1 MSAHTDQAHRKGD
14 SFEYR
19 ALVVVSY
26 PIFFVGAVL
35 GRMMPAG
42 EHATAGPVMGS
53 RPSVFSEARAATET
67 YVPFAFMG

>member
-19 ALVVVSY
+19 ALVMVSY
-26 PIFFVGAVL
+26 PIFFVGAVM
-35 GRMMPAG
+35 GRLMPAG
-42 EHATAGPVMGS
+42 EPATAGLVMGP
-53 RPSVFSEARAATET
+53 RPSVFSEARASAET